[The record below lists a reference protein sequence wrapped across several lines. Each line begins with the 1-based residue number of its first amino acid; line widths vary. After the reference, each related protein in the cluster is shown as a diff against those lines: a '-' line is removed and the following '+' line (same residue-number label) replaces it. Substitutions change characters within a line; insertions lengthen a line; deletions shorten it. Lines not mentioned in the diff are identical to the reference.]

1 MPIPLAMCS
10 KPGNLKF
17 PRKLYPND
25 MFEYEVTRL
34 SEDNMGRDATKGTLR
49 RENQN

>member
-1 MPIPLAMCS
+1 MRQIAPFKKNSFRGNMPIPLAMCS
-10 KPGNLKF
+10 KPGDLKF

-34 SEDNMGRDATKGTLR
+34 SEDNI
-49 RENQN
+49 